1 MSDLFTDDK
10 EPIKEEGPLKKALLK
25 VIRNKRY
32 LPDHEAKTKSTA
44 ELQKIITL
52 IESNKQKTK

>member
-1 MSDLFTDDK
+1 MSDLFTEDK
-10 EPIKEEGPLKKALLK
+10 EPVKEEGPLKKALLR
-25 VIRNKRY
+25 VISKRRY

-52 IESNKQKTK
+52 IESNKQKIK